1 MQEASLQDVTVD
13 MLRAELTSA
22 ELGAIPRTIVGQQ
35 GGSAEVDGWLAE
47 KLKQA
52 CDRVI
57 VAINSCSKNVAIKPG
72 INRVPQGCVRTALVL
87 ARHAVISAVPAMAE
101 TLEGSSRSAEYQTAT
116 RELNELASCTLLP
129 EYTLRSDEGLYGTG
143 AGITLLGKPADNFV
157 W

>member
-1 MQEASLQDVTVD
+1 MQEASLQDVTVS

-22 ELGAIPRTIVGQQ
+22 ELGAIPRTIL
-35 GGSAEVDGWLAE
+35 SAEVDGWLAE

-57 VAINSCSKNVAIKPG
+57 AAINSCSKNVAIKPG

-116 RELNELASCTLLP
+116 RELSELASCTLLP

-143 AGITLLGKPADNFV
+143 AGITLLGKHADSFV